1 MVDIREKPHHQSG
14 WGEWVRNVML
24 GLILAVMGWV
34 GTSVD
39 KLNDESSAQREAQA
53 KLQQKLD
60 DLESSIKPIT
70 DQVPNLAR
78 EVDKLDLQST
88 DHERRIQ
95 DLESARSAR
104 R

>member
-1 MVDIREKPHHQSG
+1 MSDIHEKSHHHG
-14 WGEWVRNVML
+14 VWGEWVRNVML

-39 KLNDESSAQREAQA
+39 KLNDESSAQRESQA

-60 DLESSIKPIT
+60 DLEGAIKPVT
-70 DQVPNLAR
+70 DQMPNLAR
-78 EVDKLDLQST
+78 EVDKLDLQSA

-95 DLESARSAR
+95 DLETARSVR